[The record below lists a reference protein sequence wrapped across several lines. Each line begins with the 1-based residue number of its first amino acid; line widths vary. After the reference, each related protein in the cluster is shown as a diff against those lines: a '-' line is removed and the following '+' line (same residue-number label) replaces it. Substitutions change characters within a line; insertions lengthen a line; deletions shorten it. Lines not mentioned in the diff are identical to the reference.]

1 LGYFHNPLPF
11 QQLDVFL
18 LSFSDFRR
26 LSGKPAIKPKF

>member
-18 LSFSDFRR
+18 CHLVTSADS
-26 LSGKPAIKPKF
+26 LANQL